1 MKICIFQIK
10 LYFTIN
16 KPTTHKKTTTASDS
30 SSTLYT
36 NLTTCVLPCGL
47 SWVRLPPLLCTDL
60 PIVRLSV
67 SLYRLGLPYNVPTF
81 SFWCVPTTPPRLLVR
96 DTGTCFFYGYENT
109 CVLFR
114 LTTISATSSFQ
125 HLLGH

>member
-1 MKICIFQIK
+1 MKIAKSTLQNKEKSHKNALTYCIFQIK
-10 LYFTIN
+10 MYFTIN
-16 KPTTHKKTTTASDS
+16 KLTTHKKTTTASDS

-81 SFWCVPTTPPRLLVR
+81 SF
-96 DTGTCFFYGYENT
+96 
-109 CVLFR
+109 
-114 LTTISATSSFQ
+114 
-125 HLLGH
+125 